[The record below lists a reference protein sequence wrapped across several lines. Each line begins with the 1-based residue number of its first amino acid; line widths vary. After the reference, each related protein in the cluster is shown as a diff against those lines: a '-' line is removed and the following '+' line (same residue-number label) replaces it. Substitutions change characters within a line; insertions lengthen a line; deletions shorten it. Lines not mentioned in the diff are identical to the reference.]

1 MKRLFPM
8 TMAAWVMLTTLAEPT
23 VSNVRLRQ
31 CWPWS
36 RNVIVTFT
44 LSGAEEPQQVKLAFT
59 SEGKTIDVPDTSV
72 TGQKFDLVNGD
83 YRLVWDPM
91 QCGLANQGLIPDVEL
106 TVTPTVMPIYMIV
119 DLSAEKGS
127 PEQVTYISEAGIRSG
142 AWGDWEES
150 PDLKTVIWTGVTNSL
165 AYKQEKL
172 VLRYIPATT
181 SSVWSDLKGK
191 TTFTLGAPSSA
202 ASASSR
208 KDNSENVVYDL
219 GKSQPQGEVTLTKGC
234 WMAVFE
240 TTQWQFQKLM
250 GWTTNT
256 YKNDDGTLPVETLE
270 WRNIRGSNYDG
281 AHWPQVGHE
290 VCDYSCVYKLR
301 VKTGLMFDLPTE
313 AQWTFAARAG
323 AEGFRYGELAEI
335 AHCNATEG
343 TAVVGSLK
351 PNAWGLYDML
361 GNVREGVLA
370 AFNGGYVNADFGTD
384 PVGQSLGDPFRT
396 VRGGGWDDGA
406 ACVNFHA
413 REQCWWSSG
422 YDPNNRRVGV
432 GFRISLPIDL

>member
-1 MKRLFPM
+1 M
-8 TMAAWVMLTTLAEPT
+8 TMAVLAALATVAEPT
-23 VSNVRLRQ
+23 ISNVRLRP
-31 CWPWS
+31 CWPWN

-44 LSGAEEPQQVKLAFT
+44 LSGADVPQRAKLAFT
-59 SEGKTIDVPDTSV
+59 SEGKTIDVPDCSV
-72 TGQKFDLVNGD
+72 TGQKLDLGNGD
-83 YRLVWDPM
+83 HRLVWDPM

-119 DLSAEKGS
+119 DLSAAKGA
-127 PEQVTYISEAGIRSG
+127 PEQVTYITEADIRSG
-142 AWGDWEES
+142 AWGAWEES
-150 PDLKTVIWTGVTNSL
+150 PDLKTVIWTGVTNNL
-165 AYKQEKL
+165 AYKQEKI
-172 VLRYIPATT
+172 VLRYVPATT

-202 ASASSR
+202 ASTSSR

-219 GKSQPQGEVTLTKGC
+219 GKCQPQGEVTLTKGC

-240 TTQWQFQKLM
+240 TTQWQFQNVM
-250 GWTTNT
+250 GWSSNT
-256 YKNDDGTLPVETLE
+256 YKNEDGTLPVETLE
-270 WRNIRGSNYDG
+270 WRHIRGSNYNG
-281 AHWPQVGHE
+281 ARWPQVGHE
-290 VCDYSCVYKLR
+290 VCDYSYVYKLR
-301 VKTGLMFDLPTE
+301 VKTGVVFDLPTE

-343 TAVVGSLK
+343 TAVVGSYK

-370 AFNGGYVNADFGTD
+370 AFNGGYVSADFGTD
-384 PVGQSLGDPFRT
+384 PAGQVLPDPFRT

-406 ACVNFHA
+406 ACVNFYQ
-413 REQCWWSSG
+413 REQCWWSPPH
-422 YDPNNRRVGV
+422 DQTDKRRVGE
-432 GFRISLPIDL
+432 GFRLSITLDL